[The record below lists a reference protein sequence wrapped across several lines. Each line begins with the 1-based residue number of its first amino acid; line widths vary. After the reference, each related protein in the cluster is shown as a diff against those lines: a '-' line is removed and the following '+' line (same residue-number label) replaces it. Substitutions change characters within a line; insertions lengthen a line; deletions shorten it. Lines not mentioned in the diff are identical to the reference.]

1 MPDFLMR
8 SIRGVVVAVARLPA
22 VNSYVLTPPVAWKG
36 GWAPELSG
44 SFNTQ
49 VPLLPIDFLQEIDVL
64 EEYICRYV
72 KIYIEE
78 SKYVWGF

>member
-1 MPDFLMR
+1 MPDCLMR
-8 SIRGVVVAVARLPA
+8 SIRGVIVSMARLPA

-36 GWAPELSG
+36 GWAPDLGG

-64 EEYICRYV
+64 EEYICR
-72 KIYIEE
+72 
-78 SKYVWGF
+78 